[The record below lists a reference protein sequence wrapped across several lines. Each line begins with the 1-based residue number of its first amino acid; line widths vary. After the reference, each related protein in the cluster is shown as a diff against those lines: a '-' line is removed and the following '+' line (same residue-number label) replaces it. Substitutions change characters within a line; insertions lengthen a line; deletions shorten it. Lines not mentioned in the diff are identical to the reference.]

1 MSKKESWLIS
11 GQPYQL
17 CYDIHQANLLGVSYG
32 TYMGMVAC
40 GKLRRKEAPIKPSKH
55 KYTSVK

>member
-40 GKLRRKEAPIKPSKH
+40 GKLRRKEAPIKPSKY